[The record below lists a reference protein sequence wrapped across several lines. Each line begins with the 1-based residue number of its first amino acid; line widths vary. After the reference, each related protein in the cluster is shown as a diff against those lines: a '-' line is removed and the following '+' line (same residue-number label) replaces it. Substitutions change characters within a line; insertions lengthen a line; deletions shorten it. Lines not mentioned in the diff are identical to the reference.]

1 VGHRHDQP
9 HEDPPRRG
17 TPLIEGRRLLLLVVV
32 VAGVAGMWAG
42 GGTLLLREIDARHT
56 ALIDVTAER
65 VGSAL
70 HEQQAALV
78 REATL
83 LAQDPAVVDGAS
95 RGDWATLARGAA
107 RLRGLTLERVADLV
121 VVQDAGGTPLLQ
133 VPAAPPVELP
143 ALAAPA
149 KVRVTLASLDGR
161 AYLLAVA
168 AIGGES
174 GGVVVVG
181 RRAERL
187 DPNLGGGAGIVV
199 ANGDTLRYSTLPA
212 TPAGGWAAATAAGS
226 REIGGEPWRLRT
238 VGRLGSDV
246 AWAAVRF
253 GDGVAER
260 QRVVRALV
268 ASGALTVVSSGLVV
282 GLLTRRRRWPAPRR
296 ASALDPAPVA
306 PGGAVPPAAVAA
318 SSNSRELQA
327 LFATAV
333 AVGSGT
339 ELEATA
345 TQTLDVICTVARV
358 DLGMVYRIE
367 AASGRLTLVAHHGI
381 PPRYMDFSRAREIEH
396 TRIGEV
402 ARTGEYTLVDL
413 DPTRIKDPVLREAV
427 ANEGYRTQLAL
438 PIPVQGAPWGVL
450 VLVSRERRRFD
461 GDELTLLHAAAHQV
475 GLAVSRAA
483 LVGEVRLK
491 SRRLEILTRVAER
504 LAATLPDAELLQRV
518 TEAARE
524 MFDAAVARLWLV
536 DDDGVTLSVR
546 ASAGMEL
553 SGSAERMRIGDGL
566 VGRIVATRAPLAIA
580 DLANDPRPLNTAPLQ
595 ARGLAA
601 FAGVPLLAGDRVLGA
616 LAIGLTERHEYS
628 AEELDVFASLAN
640 GAAVALENARLLS
653 GERARREYLAALL
666 EMNTKIGAT
675 VMVSTHTLLSSIA
688 EEAARLLDVDNAGFR
703 LLEGDDLVLAG
714 STGTARETMRQERIK
729 VAQTLT
735 GKVLAAG
742 RPLVLDLETVA
753 DVPDAQLAPIRR
765 LGYTTF
771 LGVPLKMG
779 GRAIGVLTFRARR
792 LFSTREQELAEAF
805 AGQAAI
811 AIEHAR
817 LVREASEQAERMRA
831 LAELSRVFA
840 GTLDPD
846 VVSERI
852 ADCVRSLFS
861 SVSASLF
868 RVEPGSGD
876 LVPVAT
882 STGRPAGV
890 PPAPVLPRGAGISG
904 LAAESRHVVVS
915 ADVFADPN
923 IEKTDALRE
932 WVAAVGH
939 YSAIAVPLIVN
950 DVVVGVLTVSGERGR
965 VFGEDDARLA
975 QTFADQ
981 AGLALANARLYAESA
996 QRRAEAEELARLAR
1010 ILTES
1015 LDVAEVAERT
1025 AESVLP
1031 LFRVRSSVVR
1041 LLQADGSLA
1050 ALARGGHACESF
1062 EPGHVLPPGV
1072 GVLGRAVVEGCAVAT
1087 PDALADDATYMSEDL
1102 AAGYQASGDVAVL
1115 AVPMRAK
1122 GVIIGA
1128 LGVADRRGRV
1138 FTEGEAA
1145 LLQAFADQAT
1155 LALENARLFS
1165 IERARRQQIAALADI
1180 ERELSAVLDAGR
1192 LPALIVERATAL
1204 FKASGALW
1212 RLDDDQALVPRAWTG
1227 QDLSGERL
1235 APGEGFAGLA
1245 ISERRGLISNDY
1257 ARSPHAA
1264 SRFVAAGVRSVIV
1277 QPLILRDRPLG
1288 VLTMSRAGVDAAP
1301 FDVEDLALLQSFA
1314 GHAATAIEN
1323 ARLYE
1328 EATRYAERLR
1338 ALEEVNR
1345 LVSSSLEPDEV
1356 LANLARAIS
1365 QFFDAAFV
1373 SVWGLD
1379 ETTGGLRRALT
1390 HGDAALAA
1398 ELHDRLAPGEGAV
1411 GWVVQ
1416 RREPILWT
1424 AIGDDT
1430 RIIDAAPLRSRGL
1443 AYLTAYPIAIGDR
1456 VLGAFAVHRTSSSP
1470 VTPETASL
1478 MGSLAA
1484 QAAVALENARLYSE
1498 TTRRLMQTRA
1508 LLEVA
1513 EILNSTLDAR
1523 QLLKRLAI
1531 KVAQV
1536 CGVDRCTIERWEGDR
1551 VVPLMSQFADGR
1563 KMPAMWDQFLIV
1575 ANRPLREVPVNARAI
1590 ETRRPVIVEDAGDAS
1605 LTPPDWVAAFGLK
1618 SYMTVPMVRQDEVMG
1633 VVTLDYCERPRPF
1646 APWQVDLAAAV
1657 VGQIALALENTRL
1670 YGEAQERLRETTT
1683 LLAVGGVLSQ
1693 PDAGRD
1699 VMRRVA
1705 AEVAR
1710 AFGADMVGAYLID
1723 ERKERLIAAGGYH
1736 VPKDLLRF
1744 FAERPIVLDR
1754 FPWLLDAWRAGR
1766 AASSGDPQ
1774 GDPRFDQSWQAAL
1787 PPHSVLFVP
1796 TLSHGEPVGGL
1807 FLVWWQPGRLFE
1819 PAEIRLVE
1827 GVAAQVGLAMEN
1839 AELARQTQVKL
1850 AETQTLLSV
1859 SRALSST
1866 LDFQALLR
1874 HFLKSVATTL
1884 GADCVGAWLVQDDGE
1899 WMEPVAGYRIPH
1911 ERLAAF
1917 REFRVSLL
1925 KHAFYAEA
1933 ARTKRPVL
1941 TTDAMNDSRLPPA
1954 IREHGPHRTQLFV
1967 PVIVKDRMIAAFA
1980 AVWWE
1985 TARQFSEDELALL
1998 EAIANQAGVALENG
2012 RLFEENRR
2020 RLEELS
2026 VMHDLSRA
2034 VTGQLDRGAIVDAVR
2049 RHIGRVLDARN
2060 MVVILRDAEREE
2072 LQIALRVADG
2082 ADDPREP
2089 RRYPLGDIGL
2099 MSVVLATS
2107 RPLRTDD
2114 YAAECRR
2121 RGVEP
2126 IQRSAELRHWLGVPM
2141 TAGEQVLGVIALR
2154 GGPRPFGEADER
2166 LLLNIAHL
2174 AALALRSVRLFEERT
2189 RAYGELTAA
2198 QDQLVRTEKL
2208 RALGEMASGVAHDFN
2223 NLLASV
2229 LGRAQLL
2236 MRRVQDPQQLQ
2247 WLRVIERSALDGAQT
2262 VRRLQEFTR
2271 IRRDQPMV
2279 ALDMTQMVRDALEI
2293 TQSRWREEPVS
2304 RGIVIEVRTEL
2315 QPVPPILGDAAEL
2328 REALTNLILNAVDAM
2343 PGGGTLTLVTRATD
2357 DHVEVAVTDTG
2368 VGIPAAVR
2376 DKIFDPFFTTKGPQ
2390 GTGLGLSLTYGI
2402 VSRHGGFVTL
2412 DSEEG
2417 RGSTF
2422 RLSFPSAASVE
2433 TPAPAPARAEPGPV
2447 RPLRCLVVDDEEPVR
2462 AMLADAVESAGHH
2475 ATVVEG
2481 GAEAIARVRAE
2492 RFDVVLT
2499 DLAMP
2504 RISGWQVARAVK
2516 QIAPRVPVF
2525 LVTGFGVELSP
2536 EERRAHG
2543 VDLVLVKPLQIQE
2556 IHDALAEA
2564 ARTAPPARPEENRWP
2579 SST

>member
-1 VGHRHDQP
+1 M
-9 HEDPPRRG
+9 
-17 TPLIEGRRLLLLVVV
+17 
-32 VAGVAGMWAG
+32 AGLWTG
-42 GGTLLLREIDARHT
+42 GGALLLREVDARH
-56 ALIDVTAER
+56 AGVIDVNLER
-65 VGSAL
+65 VVATVSEERRGL
-70 HEQQAALV
+70 L
-78 REATL
+78 REAML
-83 LAQDPAVVDGAS
+83 LARDPAVVEGA
-95 RGDWATLARGAA
+95 RKGDWATLARGAA
-107 RLRGLTLERVADLV
+107 RLRALTLERLADLV
-121 VVQDAGGTPLLQ
+121 VVLDAGGVALLQ
-133 VPAAPPVELP
+133 VPATPRVELP
-143 ALAAPA
+143 APALPGNAA
-149 KVRVTLASLDGR
+149 VTLAVLGGR
-161 AYLLAVA
+161 AYLLGVA
-168 AIGGES
+168 AVGGEP
-174 GGVVVVG
+174 GGGLVVVG
-181 RRAERL
+181 RRADRLGPSLGER
-187 DPNLGGGAGIVV
+187 AGVV
-199 ANGDTLRYSTLPA
+199 VVNGDALRYSTLPEA
-212 TPAGGWAAATAAGS
+212 PTTGWAAATAAGV
-226 REIGGEPWRLRT
+226 RDVAGERWRLRP
-238 VGRLGSDV
+238 VEGFGRDV
-246 AWAAVRF
+246 AWAAVRV

-260 QRVVRALV
+260 RRVVRALV
-268 ASGALTVVSSGLVV
+268 ASGALAGLVASLV
-282 GLLTRRRRWPAPRR
+282 VAFATRRRVTAPAWAAASR
-296 ASALDPAPVA
+296 AP
-306 PGGAVPPAAVAA
+306 AA
-318 SSNSRELQA
+318 SSAPAASPVPGEASAAATPPTSSRELQA
-327 LFATAV
+327 LYAAAV

-339 ELEATA
+339 ELESTA
-345 TQTLDVICTVARV
+345 TQTLDVICTVARI
-358 DLGMVYRIE
+358 DLGMVYRVDRDT
-367 AASGRLTLVAHHGI
+367 GRLALVAHYGI
-381 PPRYMDFSRAREIEH
+381 PPRYMEFLKTRAIER
-396 TRIGEV
+396 TRIGQT

-413 DPTRIKDPVLREAV
+413 DPARIKDPTLQEAV
-427 ANEGYRTQLAL
+427 TSEGYRTQLSL
-438 PIPVQGAPWGVL
+438 PIPVQGATWGVMA
-450 VLVSRERRRFD
+450 LVSREQRRFEA
-461 GDELTLLHAAAHQV
+461 DELTLLHAAAHQV
-475 GLAVSRAA
+475 GLAVGRAA
-483 LVGEVRLK
+483 LFAELRLK
-491 SRRLEILTRVAER
+491 SRRLEILTRVAQG
-504 LAATLPDAELLQRV
+504 LAATLPGPEMLQRV
-518 TEAARE
+518 AEAARE
-524 MFDAAVARLWLV
+524 MFDAAIARLWLM
-536 DDDGVTLSVR
+536 DDDGDTLSVR
-546 ASAGMEL
+546 VSAGLEVGGGVDRL
-553 SGSAERMRIGDGL
+553 RVGEGF
-566 VGRIVATRAPLAIA
+566 VGRVAATRAPLTIA
-580 DLANDPRPLNTAPLQ
+580 DLASDPRPLNTERLR

-601 FAGVPLLAGDRVLGA
+601 FAGVPLLVGERVLGV

-628 AEELDVFASLAN
+628 AEELDVFTSLAN

-653 GERARREYLAALL
+653 GERTRREYLAALL
-666 EMNTKIGAT
+666 EINTKIGAS
-675 VMVSTHTLLSSIA
+675 VMVSTTTLLSSIA

-714 STGTARETMRQERIK
+714 CAGTARETMVRERVK
-729 VAQTLT
+729 LGQGLSGRAF
-735 GKVLAAG
+735 AAG
-742 RPLVLDLETVA
+742 HALVLDVEAA
-753 DVPDAQLAPIRR
+753 DIAPDELANVRR

-771 LGVPLKMG
+771 LGVPLKIG

-792 LFSTREQELAEAF
+792 PFGARDQELAEAF
-805 AGQAAI
+805 AGQSAI

-817 LVREASEQAERMRA
+817 LVREASEQADRMRA
-831 LAELSRVFA
+831 LADLSRVFA

-852 ADCVRSLFS
+852 ADSVRSLFS

-882 STGRPAGV
+882 STGRGGDT
-890 PPAPVLPRGAGISG
+890 PPAPVLPRGVGISG

-915 ADVFADPN
+915 SDVPADPR
-923 IEKTDALRE
+923 IEKTDAVRD
-932 WVAAVGH
+932 WIAAVGH

-981 AGLALANARLYAESA
+981 AALALANARLYAESA

-1010 ILTES
+1010 TLTES
-1015 LDVAEVAERT
+1015 LDVSEVVERT
-1025 AESVLP
+1025 VESVLP
-1031 LFRVRSSVVR
+1031 LFRAQSSVVR
-1041 LLQADGSLA
+1041 LLQPDGSLA
-1050 ALARGGHACESF
+1050 ALALGGRTRAYF
-1062 EPGHVLPPGV
+1062 QPGHVLPPGV
-1072 GVLGRAVVEGCAVAT
+1072 GVLGRAVAEGRAIAT
-1087 PDALADDATYMSEDL
+1087 ADALADAATRVSDDL
-1102 AAGYQASGDVAVL
+1102 RANFQNSGDGAVL

-1128 LGVADRRGRV
+1128 LGIVDRVGRV
-1138 FTEGEAA
+1138 FTDGEAA

-1165 IERARRQQIAALADI
+1165 IERSRRQQIAALADI
-1180 ERELSAVLDAGR
+1180 ERELAAVLDAER
-1192 LPALIVERATAL
+1192 PPALVVERATGL

-1212 RLDDDQALVPRAWTG
+1212 TLDEDRTLIPRAWTG
-1227 QDLSGERL
+1227 QDLAGERL

-1245 ISERRGLISNDY
+1245 IGERRGLITNDY

-1264 SRFVAAGVRSVIV
+1264 PRFVAAGVRSVIV
-1277 QPLILRDRPLG
+1277 QPVILRDRPLG
-1288 VLTMSRAGVDAAP
+1288 VLTMSRAGVEAAP
-1301 FDVEDLALLQSFA
+1301 FGAEDLALLQSFA
-1314 GHAATAIEN
+1314 AHAATALEN

-1328 EATRYAERLR
+1328 EATRYAQRLR

-1345 LVSSSLEPDEV
+1345 LVSSSLNPDEV

-1365 QFFDAAFV
+1365 QFFDAPYV

-1379 ETTGGLRRALT
+1379 ETTGRLRRTLT
-1390 HGDAALAA
+1390 HGDPALAA
-1398 ELHDRLAPGEGAV
+1398 ELHDTLAPGEGGI

-1416 RREPILWT
+1416 RREPIFWT
-1424 AIGDDT
+1424 EVARDART
-1430 RIIDAAPLRSRGL
+1430 VDAAALLRHGL
-1443 AYLTAYPIAIGDR
+1443 GWVTAYPIAIGER
-1456 VLGAFAVHRTSSSP
+1456 VLGAFSVHRTASWP

-1498 TTRRLMQTRA
+1498 TTRRLTETRA

-1531 KVAQV
+1531 KVAEV
-1536 CGVDRCTIERWEGDR
+1536 CDVDRCSIERWEGDR

-1563 KMPAMWDQFLIV
+1563 KMPAMWDQFLSV
-1575 ANRPLREVPVNARAI
+1575 TNRPLREVPTNARAI
-1590 ETRRPVIVEDAGDAS
+1590 ETRRPVIVEDASDAS

-1618 SYMTVPMVRQDEVMG
+1618 SYVVVPMLRQDEVIG
-1633 VVTLDYCERPRPF
+1633 VVTLDYCERVRPF
-1646 APWQVDLAAAV
+1646 APWQVDLATAV

-1670 YGEAQERLRETTT
+1670 YAEAQERLRETTT
-1683 LLAVGGVLSQ
+1683 LLAVGRVLSQ
-1693 PDAGRD
+1693 PDAGGD

-1710 AFGADMVGAYLID
+1710 AFGADMVGAYLLD
-1723 ERKERLIAAGGYH
+1723 GRKERLVAVGGYH

-1766 AASSGDPQ
+1766 AVASPDPHA
-1774 GDPRFDQSWQAAL
+1774 DPRFDQQWQAAL

-1796 TLSHGEPVGGL
+1796 TLAHGQPVGGL
-1807 FLVWWQPGRLFE
+1807 FLVWWQTGHVFE
-1819 PAEIRLVE
+1819 PAEVRLLE

-1874 HFLKSVATTL
+1874 HCLRVVATTL
-1884 GADCVGAWLVQDDGE
+1884 GADCVGSWLVQEDGE
-1899 WMEPVAGYRIPH
+1899 WLEPIAGYRIPP

-1917 REFRVSLL
+1917 RELRVSLL
-1925 KHAFYAEA
+1925 KHPFYAEA
-1933 ARTKRPVL
+1933 ARTRRPVV
-1941 TTDAMNDSRLPPA
+1941 TSDAMNDSRIPA
-1954 IREHGPHRTQLFV
+1954 VIREQGPHRTQLFV
-1967 PVIVKDRMIAAFA
+1967 PVVVKDRMIAAFA

-1985 TARQFSEDELALL
+1985 TPREFSEDEIALV
-1998 EAIANQAGVALENG
+1998 EAIANQAGIALENG
-2012 RLFEENRR
+2012 RLFEENRQ

-2026 VMHDLSRA
+2026 VLHDLSRA
-2034 VTGQLDRGAIVDAVR
+2034 VTGQLERGAVVDAVR
-2049 RHIGRVLDARN
+2049 RHVARVLDARN
-2060 MVVILRDAEREE
+2060 LVVIVRDAEREE
-2072 LQIALRVADG
+2072 LEIVLRVTDG
-2082 ADDPREP
+2082 ADDSREP

-2107 RPLRTDD
+2107 RPVRTDD
-2114 YAAECRR
+2114 YVEECRR
-2121 RGVEP
+2121 HGVEP
-2126 IQRSAELRHWLGVPM
+2126 IEGSAQLKSWLGVPM
-2141 TAGEQVLGVIALR
+2141 TAGEQVLGVIVLR
-2154 GGPRPFGEADER
+2154 GGPRLYTAADER

-2174 AALALRSVRLFEERT
+2174 AALALRSVRLFEDRT
-2189 RAYGELTAA
+2189 RAYRELAAA

-2279 ALDMTQMVRDALEI
+2279 PLDLAQMVVDALDI

-2304 RGIVIEVRTEL
+2304 RGIVIEVRAEL
-2315 QPVPPILGDAAEL
+2315 GAGPPILGDAAEL

-2343 PGGGTLTLVTRATD
+2343 PAGGILSLVTGATD
-2357 DHVEVAVTDTG
+2357 DHVEVAVSDTG

-2376 DKIFDPFFTTKGPQ
+2376 EKIFDPFFTTKGPQ

-2402 VSRHGGFVTL
+2402 VSRHGGFVTVE
-2412 DSEEG
+2412 SEEG

-2422 RLSFPSAASVE
+2422 RLSFPSAAMVE
-2433 TPAPAPARAEPGPV
+2433 SPATSPARADAAPART
-2447 RPLRCLVVDDEEPVR
+2447 LRCLVVDDEESVR
-2462 AMLADAVESAGHH
+2462 SMLADVIESAGHQ
-2475 ATVVEG
+2475 ATMVNG
-2481 GAEAIARVRAE
+2481 GAEAIERFRAE
-2492 RFDVVLT
+2492 SFDVVLT

-2504 RISGWQVARAVK
+2504 RVSGWQVASAVK

-2525 LVTGFGVELSP
+2525 LVTGFGVELTP

-2556 IHDALAEA
+2556 ILDALAEVARSA
-2564 ARTAPPARPEENRWP
+2564 ASSARPEDNRWP
-2579 SST
+2579 FST